1 MTLGNFVSATYV
13 AGLLVMSSMTAIAAP
28 IELDID
34 FRDDTVWGGA
44 GTGSFTADGITVT
57 ANGDLLYR
65 DNIDGYGILGGEQ
78 DEIDR
83 DEILSVLF
91 DAALYVNPDN
101 WLTGVLLT
109 DLFPANDGGNAG
121 ESGWV
126 RLYDSAGGLIQQF
139 LVHATSYDPNGEYYV
154 NFGGSFNPAYVDFLA
169 YVDQFGQHTGSE
181 FSVAGFA
188 TVAVPEPGMLALLG
202 AGLLLLAGLRK
213 RQQPVYQ
220 PRGPGSS
227 RSRR

>member
-1 MTLGNFVSATYV
+1 MKLGKFVKATSTATILGLASV
-13 AGLLVMSSMTAIAAP
+13 AAMATP

-34 FRDDTVWGGA
+34 FRNGAEWGGM
-44 GTGSFTADGITVT
+44 GSGSYTSGSVSVT

-83 DEILSVLF
+83 EEILSVLF
-91 DAALYVNPDN
+91 DAAFYDNPDN

-126 RLYDSAGGLIQQF
+126 RLYDGAGDLIQWF
-139 LVHATSYDPNGEYYV
+139 FVNATNYHPNGEYYLD
-154 NFGGSFNPAYVDFLA
+154 FGGSFNPAYVDFEA
-169 YVDQFGQHTGSE
+169 YVGQAGRYTGSE
-181 FSVAGFA
+181 YSVAGFK
-188 TVAVPEPGMLALLG
+188 TVSVPEPGTLALLG
-202 AGLLLLAGLRK
+202 AGLLLLAG
-213 RQQPVYQ
+213 
-220 PRGPGSS
+220 
-227 RSRR
+227 SRRRKLPV